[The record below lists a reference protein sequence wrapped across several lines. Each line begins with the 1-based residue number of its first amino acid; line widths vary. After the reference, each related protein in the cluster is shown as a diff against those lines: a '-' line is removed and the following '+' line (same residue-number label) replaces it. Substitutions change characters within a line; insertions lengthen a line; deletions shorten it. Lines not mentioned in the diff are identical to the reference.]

1 MVSRSRPVCP
11 SGRHPGAGSRGGL
24 APLVASVPPLREDA
38 PVERMIAVF
47 GPGHPTREEYNLA
60 AEVGRL
66 LAEQGCTVVCGGLFG
81 VMEAVCMGAKEVGG
95 RTVGLLRTYNR
106 NDANSYVDYV
116 IPTGLGDGR
125 NVLVATAGEAAIAV
139 GGKLGTLSEIA
150 LALKHGVPVVGL
162 RTWKLDRDA
171 LFDRL
176 LPAARTAKEA
186 VELTL
191 ELAEQRAAARAAG
204 SPAADEPADEAEDG

>member
-1 MVSRSRPVCP
+1 
-11 SGRHPGAGSRGGL
+11 
-24 APLVASVPPLREDA
+24 
-38 PVERMIAVF
+38 MIAVF

-66 LAEQGCTVVCGGLFG
+66 LAERGCTVVCGGLFG
-81 VMEAVCMGAKEVGG
+81 VMEAVCMGAKEAGG

-106 NDANSYVDYV
+106 HAANPYVDYA
-116 IPTGLGDGR
+116 IPTGLGDAR

-176 LPAARTAKEA
+176 LPAARTAEEA
-186 VELTL
+186 VDLAL
-191 ELAEQRAAARAAG
+191 ELVEQRVAARAAG
-204 SPAADEPADEAEDG
+204 TVVDGAPPDEAEDG

>member
-1 MVSRSRPVCP
+1 
-11 SGRHPGAGSRGGL
+11 
-24 APLVASVPPLREDA
+24 
-38 PVERMIAVF
+38 MIAVF

-60 AEVGRL
+60 ADVGRL
-66 LAEQGCTVVCGGLFG
+66 LAKRGFAVVCGGLYG
-81 VMEAVCMGAKEVGG
+81 VMEAACMGAKEGG
-95 RTVGLLRTYNR
+95 GTTVGLLRTYNR
-106 NDANSYVDYV
+106 HDANPFVDYV
-116 IPTGLGDGR
+116 VPTGLGDGR

-176 LPAARTAKEA
+176 LPSARTAQEA
-186 VELTL
+186 VEMAVR
-191 ELAEQRAAARAAG
+191 LADERAADRAAG
-204 SPAADEPADEAEDG
+204 HALDEESAGEAEDG